1 MRERTKMSD
10 FSPNAELESMA
21 EVVFDL
27 SNLSSALR
35 SRVSAAA
42 SEFSE
47 TEYLAV
53 DALAK
58 DQPLTVGDI
67 QKRIGVQPAQM
78 SRILRSLENRPK
90 SFVECRINAQ
100 DRRRVDVTLTAA
112 GKSAHQD
119 YRKARL
125 GFATEVLANLPPED
139 RVQFMRILR
148 SIHEEIVNRMNGG
161 KEPRVE

>member
-1 MRERTKMSD
+1 
-10 FSPNAELESMA
+10 MA

>member
-1 MRERTKMSD
+1 MSD

-42 SEFSE
+42 
-47 TEYLAV
+47 EYLAV